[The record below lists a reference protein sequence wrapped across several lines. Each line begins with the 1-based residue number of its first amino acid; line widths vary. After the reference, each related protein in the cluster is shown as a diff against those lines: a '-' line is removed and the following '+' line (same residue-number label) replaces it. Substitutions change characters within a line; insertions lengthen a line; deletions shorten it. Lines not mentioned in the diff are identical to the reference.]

1 MLPVQLGQLCSD
13 AEGCC
18 LGKSSESNWKCS
30 WWSSNSPLL
39 LSLLPAVTAIHPKQL
54 YPALCFSRN
63 RFPINPAAIS
73 FPPRLPKAV
82 SPQQCA
88 NIGELS
94 VGGLV
99 TWQLKYL
106 TYILLSTSKVRWSSA
121 SSQNFFPK
129 EFSCCSHFCWNR
141 LLLKI
146 KGRAQGPDPRSCAR
160 AGPLS
165 RDFGGAGSF

>member
-1 MLPVQLGQLCSD
+1 MLPARLGQLCSD

-18 LGKSSESNWKCS
+18 LGKSFESNWKCS

-54 YPALCFSRN
+54 NPALCFSRN
-63 RFPINPAAIS
+63 CCPINPAAIS
-73 FPPRLPKAV
+73 FPPRLPKAE

-88 NIGELS
+88 NIGEPS

-121 SSQNFFPK
+121 SSQTSSRRNFLVAVT
-129 EFSCCSHFCWNR
+129 SVGTGCY
-141 LLLKI
+141 
-146 KGRAQGPDPRSCAR
+146 
-160 AGPLS
+160 
-165 RDFGGAGSF
+165 